1 MAGRRAAGEGGLF
14 QRTSGRHK
22 GKWLARVNTGLDET
36 GKPKR
41 IDFMFSTQAEAR
53 AKIREVLGDLSK
65 GREPITKSDKLAD
78 YLDEWLAERIKPNK
92 APNTYERYKSAV
104 TIHIKKDPIAHLKLK
119 EIGVRHIH
127 DLMARRV
134 KEKAQPATLF
144 NIRATLSV
152 AMQQAVR
159 DELIYDNPVR
169 KSECPRQ
176 LDKGIR
182 YLNPREAKLLVA
194 QSNDHEIGP
203 LILTAMYT
211 GMRLSE
217 LLGLTWDRVDFN
229 KKTITIDQQLQRHD
243 RAFYLAPLKTRAG
256 RRTIPMASA
265 VAEKLKALKGGS
277 VLASSEVITPV
288 PNLVFVTAARQPWH
302 RKNVL
307 NHINELM
314 SKAKVPVIGFHALR
328 HTCASILINGGADAL
343 RVQRQLGHGSVRMTL
358 ETYSHLFE
366 ERLQGNVDL
375 IDQAL
380 S

>member
-1 MAGRRAAGEGGLF
+1 MAGRRAIGEGSLF

-22 GKWLARVNTGLDET
+22 GKWLARVVTGHDEN
-36 GKPKR
+36 GKQKR
-41 IDFMFSTQAEAR
+41 IDFLCPTQAAAR
-53 AKIREVLGDLSK
+53 AKLREVLEDLNK
-65 GREPITKSDKLAD
+65 GREPITKSDKLSD
-78 YLDEWLAERIKPNK
+78 YLDDWLAKRIKPNK
-92 APNTYERYKSAV
+92 APNTYDRYRSAV
-104 TIHIKKDPIAHLKLK
+104 TCHINKDQIAHIRLK
-119 EIGVRHIH
+119 EIRVRHIH
-127 DLMARRV
+127 DLLSRRAA
-134 KEKAQPATLF
+134 EKAKPATLL
-144 NIRATLSV
+144 NIRATLSA

-159 DELIYDNPVR
+159 DELIHENPAL

-176 LDKGIR
+176 AEKGIKF
-182 YLNPREAKLLVA
+182 LNAKEAKLLVA

-217 LLGLTWDRVDFN
+217 LLGLTWDRVDFH

-243 RAFYLAPLKTRAG
+243 KAFYLAPLKTRAG

-265 VAEKLKALKGGS
+265 VGEKLKALKGGS

-302 RKNVL
+302 RKNIL
-307 NHINELM
+307 NHINEIM

-343 RVQRQLGHGSVRMTL
+343 RVQRQLGHCSVRMTL

-366 ERLQGNVDL
+366 ERLHGNVDL

-380 S
+380 A